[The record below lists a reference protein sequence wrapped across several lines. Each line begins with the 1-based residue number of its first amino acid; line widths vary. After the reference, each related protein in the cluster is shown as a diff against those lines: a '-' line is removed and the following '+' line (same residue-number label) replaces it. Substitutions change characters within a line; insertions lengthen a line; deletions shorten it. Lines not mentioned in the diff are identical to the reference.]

1 MNAIEYLKKNHA
13 KDTIISKGFT
23 LAKFCTLKTTHKN
36 SAIIPCNLLNII
48 YKGTKILHT
57 KEGDIEVKAGEAF
70 LITKGEY
77 FMSEVVGDEEYMCL
91 LIFFEQQLTKQ
102 LISELPFKIN
112 SKKTSNTSN
121 LLKFKVDS
129 FLQNSVDS
137 LKLYLDDR
145 PTFTEEL
152 LAIKLKELILLLL
165 GSNTRQD
172 IIRFFQNSILD
183 KSDLKSFMENNYEKD
198 LTIEEFARL
207 SGRSLSAFKNE
218 FKTIYKETPMKWILK
233 KRLEKGK
240 FLIQELGYE
249 VGLAAHTVGFKT
261 HAHFTRLYTKEFGI
275 NPSFIDK

>member
-1 MNAIEYLKKNHA
+1 MNAIEYLKNHHA
-13 KDTIISKGFT
+13 NDTIISKGIT
-23 LAKFCTLKTTHKN
+23 LAKFCTLETTYKN
-36 SAIIPCNLLNII
+36 TSIIPCNLLNIV
-48 YKGTKILHT
+48 YKGTKVLHT
-57 KEGDIEVKAGEAF
+57 KDGDVEIKAGEAF

-77 FMSEVVGDEEYMCL
+77 VMSEVVGDEEYMCL

-102 LISELPFKIN
+102 LISELPFKFN
-112 SKKTSNTSN
+112 SNKIHNTQN

-137 LKLYLDDR
+137 LKLYLDNK
-145 PTFTEEL
+145 PTFTDEL
-152 LAIKLKELILLLL
+152 LTLKLKELMLLLL
-165 GSNTRQD
+165 GSKARQN
-172 IIRFFQNSILD
+172 IIRFFQTSILD

-198 LTIEEFARL
+198 LTIAEYAKL

-218 FKTIYKETPMKWILK
+218 FKAIYKETPMKWILK

-261 HAHFTRLYTKEFGI
+261 HAHFTRLYTKEFGN